1 MKRTYTDEQRAAISE
16 AVIDGMAEDGLS
28 LHSACKAQGVAVRT
42 VLNWIDADA
51 ELSAQY
57 ARAREALIEFHLDKT
72 QKITQSDPERAS
84 DGRVDAG
91 HVGWQRLQYDSAKW
105 YASKLSPKR
114 YGDRLE
120 IDQKITDKRLPSL
133 TPDEARAIAEKMIG
147 RV

>member
-1 MKRTYTDEQRAAISE
+1 MKRTYTDDQRTTISE
-16 AVIDGMAEDGLS
+16 AVLDGMAEDGLS

-72 QKITQSDPERAS
+72 QKITQSDPERAP

-114 YGDRLE
+114 YGD
-120 IDQKITDKRLPSL
+120 KITQEVELNGNLDSKL
-133 TPDEARAIAEKMIG
+133 TIEYVRPNPVA
-147 RV
+147 

>member
-28 LHSACKAQGVAVRT
+28 LHSACKAQSVPVMTFLGWVEANT
-42 VLNWIDADA
+42 
-51 ELSAQY
+51 ELSVQY

-72 QKITQSDPERAS
+72 QKITQSDPERAP
-84 DGRVDAG
+84 DGKVDAG

-114 YGDRLE
+114 YGDKTTQEVELNGNL
-120 IDQKITDKRLPSL
+120 DSKL
-133 TPDEARAIAEKMIG
+133 TIEYVRPNPVA
-147 RV
+147 